1 MDHPTILLARIRRL
15 VAPLRST
22 PLHPQWFI
30 ARAEARIRRRLAAA
44 CSGLVVDVGCA
55 SMAVA
60 DYLPASRCRY
70 VGLDY
75 PPTVR
80 TMYRT
85 RPHVFADAHAL
96 PLADGSADAVLLLN
110 VLEHLRAPA
119 RAIAEAARVLAPG
132 GSLFIDVPFLY
143 PLHDRPHDFQRWT
156 EHGLREALDHAGLD
170 AVEIEAVGQPTET
183 AALLA
188 NLALAAGL
196 AAALQRRSALALLLG
211 AFMLLVPVI
220 NVLGASGRILI
231 RGDAMPHG
239 YFAIARRKA
248 R

>member
-1 MDHPTILLARIRRL
+1 MDHPATPVARIRRL

-30 ARAEARIRRRLAAA
+30 ARAEARIRRRLATA
-44 CSGLVVDVGCA
+44 CSGLVVDIGCA

-60 DYLPASRCRY
+60 AHLPAPRCRY
-70 VGLDY
+70 LGLDY

-80 TMYRT
+80 SMYGT

-96 PLADGSADAVLLLN
+96 PLADGRADAVLLLN
-110 VLEHLRAPA
+110 VLEHLREPA

-132 GSLFIDVPFLY
+132 GSVFIDVPFLY

-170 AVEIEAVGQPTET
+170 AVEIESIGHPTET

-188 NLALAAGL
+188 NLALASGL
-196 AAALQRRSALALLLG
+196 AAALQRRSALALLL
-211 AFMLLVPVI
+211 AASMLLVPVI
-220 NVLGASGRILI
+220 NVLGAFGCILI